1 MTDLLVGVGSIS
13 GVAPVKPG
21 SPVQWMGSDEQDDP
35 NLACGYTPSLDV
47 NNTQLYQF
55 DAVAYESVII
65 GLFSI
70 ITGKRCSPPRPFKRG
85 GEQDAVYLR
94 ITENCSSVWP
104 SIFLTDQ
111 ILSASEI

>member
-70 ITGKRCSPPRPFKRG
+70 ITAKTIQTGRG
-85 GEQDAVYLR
+85 AGCCVPSDHRELFISLAIYLPDR
-94 ITENCSSVWP
+94 SD
-104 SIFLTDQ
+104 SICV
-111 ILSASEI
+111 